1 MALGNDLG
9 SLFDFDPGIY
19 SAMEGL
25 LAGVA
30 CVWVFWGLKK
40 VEGLGEPEV
49 GGGSSLNRGSVQSL
63 VVDKAHSCFPPCCW
77 SPCGAWHPDPG
88 EATLVLSPAG
98 CFILQNGSYER
109 MLTFL
114 PGSGFLCSYELM

>member
-1 MALGNDLG
+1 MALGNGLG

-30 CVWVFWGLKK
+30 CMWVFWGLKK

-49 GGGSSLNRGSVQSL
+49 GVSSLNRGSVQSL
-63 VVDKAHSCFPPCCW
+63 WLTKHIHASRIAAGLVVGLGIQTLGRPHWSVSCR
-77 SPCGAWHPDPG
+77 
-88 EATLVLSPAG
+88 LL
-98 CFILQNGSYER
+98 
-109 MLTFL
+109 
-114 PGSGFLCSYELM
+114 